1 MLALRVPCSERLV
14 ADRTP
19 PRRRFGNA
27 RSVFAALAAALD
39 DMLARK
45 PRLASRRPTGE
56 NRTRSLTS
64 GGE

>member
-1 MLALRVPCSERLV
+1 
-14 ADRTP
+14 
-19 PRRRFGNA
+19 
-27 RSVFAALAAALD
+27 VFATALAAALD